1 MRKAA
6 LATVFILAGGY
17 PALGD
22 PLRTDAAPCAADPQR
37 IQSEAACPVQMQ
49 DQQRTKT
56 VMILPP
62 GPGLPGDIHGGRGP
76 DPHARELR
84 EIAMAAS
91 VGNLETSLIDARE
104 LYKFG
109 VTREAV
115 QDALDQ
121 AQMHTGN
128 LRAAKRRFFVIEQ
141 EQSGSEPGWENS
153 Q

>member
-1 MRKAA
+1 MRNAA
-6 LATVFILAGGY
+6 LVTVIILASGY

-37 IQSEAACPVQMQ
+37 IQSEAACPAQTQDVQ
-49 DQQRTKT
+49 RAKT

-62 GPGLPGDIHGGRGP
+62 VPGLPGDIHGGRGP

-91 VGNLETSLIDARE
+91 VGNLEKSLIGTRE
-104 LYKFG
+104 LHDVG

-115 QDALDQ
+115 QDAIDQ

-141 EQSGSEPGWENS
+141 AQPGGEPGWENS